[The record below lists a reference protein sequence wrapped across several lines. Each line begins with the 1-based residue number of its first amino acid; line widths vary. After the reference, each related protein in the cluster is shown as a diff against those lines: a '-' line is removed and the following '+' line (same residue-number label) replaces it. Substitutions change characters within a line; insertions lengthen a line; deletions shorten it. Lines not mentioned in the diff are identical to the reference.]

1 MNGVELKTLKAGE
14 YFTIKPYENPI
25 ESQVYV
31 KGYYDPSLKKFEC
44 YKFNDIN
51 HFRYFSGKTV
61 VYTDGT
67 F

>member
-1 MNGVELKTLKAGE
+1 MEGVELKTLKSGE
-14 YFTIKPYENPI
+14 YFTLKPYDEPR

-31 KGYYDPSLKKFEC
+31 KGYYEPSTKKYEC
-44 YKFNDIN
+44 FKFNDVN
-51 HFRYFSGKTV
+51 RYRYFSGKTI